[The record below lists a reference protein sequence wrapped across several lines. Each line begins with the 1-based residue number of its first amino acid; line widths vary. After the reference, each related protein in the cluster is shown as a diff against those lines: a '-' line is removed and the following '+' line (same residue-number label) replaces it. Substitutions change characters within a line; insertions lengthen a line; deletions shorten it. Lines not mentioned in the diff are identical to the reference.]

1 MSGKDQSIED
11 YGDERLIKP
20 VIVAKKKR
28 PSAGVAAAVFIS
40 VKHAC
45 MQIFGACPVITSPGN
60 VRIVV
65 IRMDS
70 ATSRPN
76 TPPIN

>member
-1 MSGKDQSIED
+1 MARKDQSIED
-11 YGDERLIKP
+11 YGGGRLLKS

-28 PSAGVAAAVFIS
+28 RFAGVAAAVFKF

-45 MQIFGACPVITSPGN
+45 MPTFGACPVIISPGN
-60 VRIVV
+60 VRIAV

-70 ATSRPN
+70 A
-76 TPPIN
+76 INESGNLP